1 MTNVSVSFWISE
13 GTTNPCI
20 LTEDVPETNKCKS
33 VGPFLR
39 IFLQQNLIIIRILR
53 IRIRN
58 KNNTPYCYL
67 PQDFLPQLNK
77 QLHFLGFYPRP

>member
-33 VGPFLR
+33 VGPLLT
-39 IFLQQNLIIIRILR
+39 ILLQQNYSNSQDK
-53 IRIRN
+53 N
-58 KNNTPYCYL
+58 K
-67 PQDFLPQLNK
+67 K
-77 QLHFLGFYPRP
+77 

>member
-39 IFLQQNLIIIRILR
+39 IFLARYASVSTCIIKLPDYNSNSQ
-53 IRIRN
+53 N
-58 KNNTPYCYL
+58 KN
-67 PQDFLPQLNK
+67 K
-77 QLHFLGFYPRP
+77 K